1 MQISRHRAEEAAAE
15 AEATETKLGVEIDS
29 LKKSNLSLQQQL
41 EEIKQAAVTE
51 GGVDAVLRQQLDLAQ
66 EEIEK
71 YKNLEVEQQQQKA
84 EEKSRKRHVE
94 TNTPEMDI
102 TMIKELTAQ
111 IKNKDIDLDL
121 AKDALYRIVF
131 TFSSSKTWTS

>member
-1 MQISRHRAEEAAAE
+1 MYKPKYISARTFH
-15 AEATETKLGVEIDS
+15 K
-29 LKKSNLSLQQQL
+29 LSLWFL
-41 EEIKQAAVTE
+41 VLLKLVFLVNIKKAAVTE

-71 YKNLEVEQQQQKA
+71 YKNLEVEQQQQRA

-131 TFSSSKTWTS
+131 TFRV